1 MLHCKTKRIFC
12 KGECFA
18 KKFACEPL
26 SPKCRFFIFPVK
38 LYHILTLIVDYPR
51 VPFAQLGILVGS
63 MLTVTTFILHLL
75 MKRSRQFLLTFWA
88 SEHTV
93 LRKFPATT
101 ACWRTCLWA
110 FSSPVATDVKR
121 GQKYSLPECSARRTS
136 ALGDKTPTE
145 ISTSGE
151 LKRRNFRRYFAYVSK
166 CIVYTKIST
175 LFICK

>member
-1 MLHCKTKRIFC
+1 MNHFHQNVDFLCSR
-12 KGECFA
+12 
-18 KKFACEPL
+18 
-26 SPKCRFFIFPVK
+26 VK
-38 LYHILTLIVDYPR
+38 SYHILTLIVDYSR
-51 VPFAQLGILVGS
+51 VPFAQLCILVGR
-63 MLTVTTFILHLL
+63 MLTVTRFILHLL
-75 MKRSRQFLLTFWA
+75 MKRSRQFLLTFWS

-93 LRKFPATT
+93 LRQCPVTT
-101 ACWRTCLWA
+101 ACRCTCLWA
-110 FSSPVATDVKR
+110 FSSPMATDAKR

-145 ISTSGE
+145 ISASGE

>member
-1 MLHCKTKRIFC
+1 MSIFYIPR
-12 KGECFA
+12 KIVPYF
-18 KKFACEPL
+18 
-26 SPKCRFFIFPVK
+26 
-38 LYHILTLIVDYPR
+38 TLIVDYSR
-51 VPFAQLGILVGS
+51 VPFAQLCILVGR

-75 MKRSRQFLLTFWA
+75 MKRSRQFLLTFWD

-93 LRKFPATT
+93 LPKFPATT
-101 ACWRTCLWA
+101 AFWWTCLWA

-136 ALGDKTPTE
+136 ALRDKTPTE